1 MGFLFFDK
9 YSMTNRI
16 PLIVNS
22 SSNQI
27 EEIPAGDNLN
37 LSNNDI
43 VNVGNVSA
51 VGRATA
57 STVLIT
63 GLVADPPGVPGLLY
77 YNTSTG
83 KFRGYNGV
91 VGAWQDLN

>member
-1 MGFLFFDK
+1 MA
-9 YSMTNRI
+9 NRI

-37 LSNNDI
+37 LSSNDI
-43 VNVGNVSA
+43 VNAGNVTA
-51 VGRATA
+51 VGRTTA
-57 STVLIT
+57 STLQLT
-63 GLVADPPGVPGLLY
+63 GLVSDPAGLPGLIY
-77 YNTSTG
+77 YNSTTG

>member
-1 MGFLFFDK
+1 MA
-9 YSMTNRI
+9 NRI

-22 SSNQI
+22 NSNQI

-43 VNVGNVSA
+43 VNVGNITA

-57 STVLIT
+57 STLQLT
-63 GLVADPPGVPGLLY
+63 GLVADPAGLPGLIY
-77 YNTSTG
+77 YNTGTG

>member
-1 MGFLFFDK
+1 MA
-9 YSMTNRI
+9 NRI

-43 VNVGNVSA
+43 VNAGNVTA
-51 VGRATA
+51 VGRTTA
-57 STVLIT
+57 STLQLV
-63 GLVADPPGVPGLLY
+63 GLVSDPAGLPGLIY
-77 YNTSTG
+77 YNSTTG

>member
-1 MGFLFFDK
+1 MGFFVFDK
-9 YSMTNRI
+9 YNMANRI

-22 SSNQI
+22 ASSQI

-43 VNVGNVSA
+43 VNVGNVTA
-51 VGRATA
+51 VGKSTA
-57 STVLIT
+57 STLQLT
-63 GLVADPPGVPGLLY
+63 GLVADPAGVAGLVY
-77 YNTSTG
+77 YNSVTG

>member
-1 MGFLFFDK
+1 MA
-9 YSMTNRI
+9 NRI

-27 EEIPAGDNLN
+27 EEIPVGDNLN
-37 LSNNDI
+37 LSSNDI
-43 VNVGNVSA
+43 VNAGNVTA

-57 STVLIT
+57 STLQLV
-63 GLVADPPGVPGLLY
+63 GLVSDPAGLPGLIY
-77 YNTSTG
+77 YNSTTG